1 MDDKKLI
8 EFMSK
13 TEIKISHLRCI
24 IVGCAHAGKSTFL
37 KRLETTKVKKVK
49 KIKETEKIADVYVN
63 IFEVPEDGDTIKRN
77 LFDIKIC
84 FTPHIRKI

>member
-13 TEIKISHLRCI
+13 KEIKISHLRCI
-24 IVGCAHAGKSTFL
+24 IVGCAHAGKTTFL
-37 KRLETTKVKKVK
+37 KRLETTEFEEVKE
-49 KIKETEKIADVYVN
+49 IEETTMADVHVN
-63 IFEVPEDGDTIKRN
+63 IFEVPEDGDTIKSN

-84 FTPHIRKI
+84 FTPRIRKI